1 MLSFLKHP
9 INLVFSI
16 KYFIFL
22 QKIFETDLDIV

>member
-9 INLVFSI
+9 INLVISI

-22 QKIFETDLDIV
+22 KKIFETDLDIV